1 MQHYEVLQQEIFD
14 HLSRYIFKRP
24 FQRFQI
30 SNRRRNCEITRTFHS
45 QRSSRTATKQ
55 EAGPSRSSPSIIDFK
70 RSTLPILSTSLSS
83 TMDVDAHLIRTN
95 IYIDGN
101 ISRRREDDDDDIACS
116 SYRRNPER
124 GRKREGTK
132 RKREIKGTREQRR
145 SENTKPNSRFA
156 PV

>member
-30 SNRRRNCEITRTFHS
+30 SNRWRNCEITRTFHS

-70 RSTLPILSTSLSS
+70 RSILPLNIVRQHDGRRCASHTY
-83 TMDVDAHLIRTN
+83 N

-101 ISRRREDDDDDIACS
+101 ISRRREDDDDIACS
-116 SYRRNPER
+116 SYRSNPER
-124 GRKREGTK
+124 ERKREGTK